1 MIFIETP
8 IFTRLVTAL
17 GDDDSYRQ
25 LQQLLTRDPRA
36 GDLIQ
41 GTGGLRKIRMAA
53 SGRGKR
59 WWCEGHLL
67 LLRIGIPNRNA
78 VRLSE
83 ECSHRPQYRT
93 KADSVQDRGNL
104 EATTMNKKLF
114 AELVQS
120 MEQAGEII
128 RGERAPSRELNI
140 DSVTIKK
147 IRQAARLSQAKFA
160 KVIDV
165 QVTTLQNWEQGRR
178 DPTGPAKAL
187 LRAISKDP
195 KHVLAA
201 LA

>member
-1 MIFIETP
+1 
-8 IFTRLVTAL
+8 
-17 GDDDSYRQ
+17 
-25 LQQLLTRDPRA
+25 
-36 GDLIQ
+36 
-41 GTGGLRKIRMAA
+41 
-53 SGRGKR
+53 
-59 WWCEGHLL
+59 
-67 LLRIGIPNRNA
+67 
-78 VRLSE
+78 
-83 ECSHRPQYRT
+83 
-93 KADSVQDRGNL
+93 
-104 EATTMNKKLF
+104 MNKKLF

-165 QVTTLQNWEQGRR
+165 RVTTLQNWEQGRR

>member
-1 MIFIETP
+1 
-8 IFTRLVTAL
+8 
-17 GDDDSYRQ
+17 
-25 LQQLLTRDPRA
+25 
-36 GDLIQ
+36 
-41 GTGGLRKIRMAA
+41 
-53 SGRGKR
+53 
-59 WWCEGHLL
+59 
-67 LLRIGIPNRNA
+67 
-78 VRLSE
+78 
-83 ECSHRPQYRT
+83 
-93 KADSVQDRGNL
+93 
-104 EATTMNKKLF
+104 MNKKLF

-120 MEQAGEII
+120 MEQAGDII

-147 IRQAARLSQAKFA
+147 IRQAAGLSQAKFA